1 MHNSVLPDVRK
12 GTVSMGVYIKNWS
25 LADWNEFL
33 KWAKIGANNA
43 MIGEFAEVEE
53 IPPHGDLIERDKLR
67 EKEFIH
73 NGDAYAVVMSRDI
86 RNAPTIIP
94 ADESDMDS
102 FIRVFEEDD
111 EEDGMD
117 SFIRILKD

>member
-1 MHNSVLPDVRK
+1 
-12 GTVSMGVYIKNWS
+12 VSILIKNWS
-25 LADWNEFL
+25 KADWKELL

-53 IPPHGDLIERDKLR
+53 LPPHGDLIERDKLR

-73 NGDAYAVVMSRDI
+73 DGDAYAVVMSRDI

-94 ADESDMDS
+94 A
-102 FIRVFEEDD
+102 EEG
-111 EEDGMD
+111 ET
-117 SFIRILKD
+117 